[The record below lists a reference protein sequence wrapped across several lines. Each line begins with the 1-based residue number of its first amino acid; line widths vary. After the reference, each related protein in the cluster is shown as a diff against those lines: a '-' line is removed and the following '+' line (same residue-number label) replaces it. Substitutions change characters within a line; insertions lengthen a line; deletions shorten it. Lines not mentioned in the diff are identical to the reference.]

1 MNVHVYLFPDQNLVI
16 QLECVMKAFESV
28 FPIDT
33 HTHTLLDSFW
43 KEFKNVHIFTRAF
56 IHTHILT
63 LLIQTERVKSMWL
76 YFTVIA

>member
-33 HTHTLLDSFW
+33 HTHTPRFLLKGIQKCSYFYKGVYSHTHTHTLDS
-43 KEFKNVHIFTRAF
+43 NRAG
-56 IHTHILT
+56 
-63 LLIQTERVKSMWL
+63 
-76 YFTVIA
+76 